1 MGVVNLPSGQPTIV
15 LTGGALQR
23 LQSLTPAGMKAVIHV
38 TITDDHPLAQAFVV
52 IEALPGDA
60 APLAQG

>member
-1 MGVVNLPSGQPTIV
+1 
-15 LTGGALQR
+15 
-23 LQSLTPAGMKAVIHV
+23 MKAVIHV